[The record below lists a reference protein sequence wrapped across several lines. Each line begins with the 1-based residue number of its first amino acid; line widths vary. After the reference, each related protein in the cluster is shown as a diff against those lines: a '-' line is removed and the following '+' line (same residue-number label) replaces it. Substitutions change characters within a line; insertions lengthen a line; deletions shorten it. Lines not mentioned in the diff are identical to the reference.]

1 MLSKNVVRL
10 SSQIK
15 GIKGMKLLEVLIERK
30 ANALNRPFSYIYNK
44 EKPLEAGYRVLVNF
58 AHKNIVG
65 YVIKCEECN
74 KSVEQ
79 LEEEMGF
86 KIGEVIDVLDDKPLL
101 NKELLDL
108 SNEIASY
115 YLSPL
120 ISVLQTMLPTSL
132 KPASASLKGPKIAY
146 DTYVK
151 LIKDDETGLTPKQIE
166 LVRLLRSS
174 GRILKK
180 DCKSPSIVNKLYEK
194 KIIDFEKEERT
205 RLEIPEYKKEHKK
218 DLTEE
223 QQNAVDSILKTDK
236 TVTLL
241 QGVTGSGKTEVYL
254 TLSEMVLA
262 QGRNVL
268 MLVPEISLT
277 PVMVEYF
284 QRRFSG
290 DVAILHSDL
299 TPAEK
304 YDEYRRISR
313 GDCHVVVGARSAIF
327 APLDNIGLII
337 LDEEHT
343 ESYKQDSL
351 PCYHAREVAIMRA
364 KHFNSKVILG
374 SATPSLETKAR
385 ALKGVYH
392 LASLP
397 NRINKQE
404 LPKTTIVDMSKA
416 YSFSRE
422 SSMFSK
428 YLIEQ
433 LRNVLERK
441 EQAILLINR
450 RGHSGYIT
458 CRSCGHIIK
467 CPNCGIA
474 LTYHRHDN
482 MLKCHHCGHVEL
494 NAETCPECGSK
505 YLSRSGFGTERIVDE
520 VKKLFPSARV
530 LRLDSDVGEVRNNI
544 AKTVEAF
551 SNQEADILVGTQ
563 MIAKGHDFPNVTLV
577 GIVLADIG
585 LSLPSFRSTERAF
598 QLITQAVGRSGRAS
612 KVGQAIIQTFN
623 PYHYAITLGSK
634 QNYEAFFSKEMSVR
648 KVAQYP
654 PYTYLTSLE
663 IIGKNEEMVVDIIS
677 KISRD
682 ISNQNFEDVSVLGPV
697 EPFISYENNNYHRII
712 LIKYKKYDKIQNYLR
727 EILESLKNK
736 SQINVKV
743 NVDPYDF

>member
-1 MLSKNVVRL
+1 
-10 SSQIK
+10 
-15 GIKGMKLLEVLIERK
+15 MKLLEVLIERK
-30 ANALNRPFSYIYNK
+30 ANTLNRPFSYIY
-44 EKPLEAGYRVLVNF
+44 EGDKPIDVGYRVLVPF
-58 AHKNIVG
+58 AHQTVIG
-65 YVIKCEECN
+65 YVIGVKEET
-74 KSVEQ
+74 KSIKA

-86 KIGEVIDVLDDKPLL
+86 RIDKVKDVLDDKPLL
-101 NKELLDL
+101 NKELLQL
-108 SNEIASY
+108 SNEVADH
-115 YLSPL
+115 YLAPL
-120 ISVLQTMLPTSL
+120 ISVLQTMLPSSL
-132 KPASASLKGPKIAY
+132 KPASSALKGPKIAY

-151 LIKDDETGLTPKQIE
+151 LIKDDEEGLTAKQIE
-166 LVRLLRSS
+166 LVRLLRKN

-180 DCKSPSIVNKLYEK
+180 DCKSPSIVQKLYEK
-194 KIIDFEKEERT
+194 KIVDFEKEEKV
-205 RLEIPEYKKEHKK
+205 RLQIPEYKKEHKK
-218 DLTEE
+218 NLTDE
-223 QQNAVDSILKTDK
+223 QKAAVESILSTDK

-254 TLSEMVLA
+254 TLSEKILA

-290 DVAILHSDL
+290 DVAILHSEL

-343 ESYKQDSL
+343 ESYKQDAL
-351 PCYHAREVAIMRA
+351 PFYHAREVAIMRA

-392 LASLP
+392 LATLP

-404 LPKTTIVDMSKA
+404 LPKTTIIDMSKA

-422 SSMFSK
+422 SSMFSR

-433 LRNVLERK
+433 LKGVLEKK

-474 LTYHRHDN
+474 LTYHREDN
-482 MLKCHHCGHVEL
+482 MLKCHHCGYVE
-494 NAETCPECGSK
+494 NNTDSCPECGSK

-520 VKKLFPSARV
+520 VKKLFPDARV

-551 SNQEADILVGTQ
+551 ANQEADILVGTQ

-577 GIVLADIG
+577 GVVLADIG

-598 QLITQAVGRSGRAS
+598 QLITQAVGRSGRAN
-612 KVGQAIIQTFN
+612 KVGQAVIQTFN
-623 PYHYAITLGSK
+623 PYHYAITLASK
-634 QNYEAFFSKEMSVR
+634 QNYEGFFKKEMSIR
-648 KVAQYP
+648 KISQYP
-654 PYTYLTSLE
+654 PYTFLTSLE
-663 IIGKNEEMVVDIIS
+663 IIGKNEEVVSDIVS
-677 KISRD
+677 KVCRD
-682 ISNQNFEDVSVLGPV
+682 LLAKNFENVSVLGPV
-697 EPFISYENNNYHRII
+697 EPYIAYENNNYHRII
-712 LIKYKKYDKIQNYLR
+712 LIKYKNYDKINDYLR
-727 EILESLKNK
+727 KVLDSLKSK

>member
-1 MLSKNVVRL
+1 
-10 SSQIK
+10 
-15 GIKGMKLLEVLIERK
+15 MKLVEVLIERK
-30 ANALNRPFSYIYNK
+30 ANTLNRPFSYIYNGK
-44 EKPLEAGYRVLVNF
+44 QSLDKGYRVLVPF
-58 AHKNIVG
+58 AHKDVIG
-65 YVIKCEECN
+65 YVINIKDTN
-74 KSVEQ
+74 KDKSQ
-79 LEEEMGF
+79 IEEEMGF
-86 KIGEVIDVLDDKPLL
+86 RIDEVKGVLDDKPLL
-101 NKELLDL
+101 NDELLKL
-108 SNEIASY
+108 SEEIAKHY
-115 YLSPL
+115 QAPL
-120 ISVLQTMLPTSL
+120 ISVLQTMLPSSL
-132 KPASASLKGPKIAY
+132 KPSTSSLRGPKVAY
-146 DTYVK
+146 DIYVK
-151 LIKDDETGLTPKQIE
+151 LINDNEEGLTPKQIE
-166 LVRLLRSS
+166 LVRLLRSN
-174 GRILKK
+174 GKILKK
-180 DCKSPSIVNKLYEK
+180 DCKSPSIINKLYEK
-194 KIIDFEKEERT
+194 KIIDFEKVEKI

-218 DLTEE
+218 DLTDD
-223 QQNAVDSILKTDK
+223 QKAAVNSILNTDK

-254 TLSEMVLA
+254 TLSEKILS

-290 DVAILHSDL
+290 DVAILHSEL

-351 PCYHAREVAIMRA
+351 PYYHAREVAIMRA
-364 KHFNSKVILG
+364 NHFNSKVILG

-392 LASLP
+392 FASLP

-404 LPKTTIVDMSKA
+404 LPKTSIVDMSKA
-416 YSFSRE
+416 YSFTRE

-433 LRNVLERK
+433 IQGVLDRK

-474 LTYHRHDN
+474 LTYHREDN

-494 NAETCPECGSK
+494 NQDFCPECGSK
-505 YLSRSGFGTERIVDE
+505 YLSKSGFGTERIVDE
-520 VKKLFPSARV
+520 VVKLFPNARV

-544 AKTVEAF
+544 AKTIESFA
-551 SNQEADILVGTQ
+551 NQEADILVGTQ

-598 QLITQAVGRSGRAS
+598 QLITQAVGRSGRS
-612 KVGQAIIQTFN
+612 NKVGQAIIQTFN
-623 PYHYAITLGSK
+623 PYHYAIRLAAK
-634 QNYEAFFSKEMSVR
+634 QDYEAFFKKEMSVR
-648 KVAQYP
+648 KVSQYP

-663 IIGKNEEMVVDIIS
+663 IIGKNEDVVVDVIS
-677 KISRD
+677 KICRD
-682 ISNQNFEDVSVLGPV
+682 IVSKNFENVSVLGPV
-697 EPFISYENNNYHRII
+697 EPFIAYENKNYHRII
-712 LIKYKKYDKIQNYLR
+712 LIKYKNYDKINDYIS
-727 EILESLKNK
+727 EILESLKSK

>member
-1 MLSKNVVRL
+1 
-10 SSQIK
+10 
-15 GIKGMKLLEVLIERK
+15 MKLLEVLIERK
-30 ANALNRPFSYIYNK
+30 AQALNRPFSYIYNG
-44 EKPLEAGYRVLVNF
+44 EKQVDAGYRVLVNF
-58 AHKNIVG
+58 AHKDVVA
-65 YVIKCEECN
+65 YVIKATQTSKT
-74 KSVEQ
+74 KSK
-79 LEEEMGF
+79 LESEMGF
-86 KIGEVIDVLDDKPLL
+86 SLGEIKDVLDDKPLL
-101 NKELLDL
+101 NDELLKL
-108 SNEIASY
+108 SQEISEH
-115 YLSPL
+115 YLAPL

-132 KPASASLKGPKIAY
+132 KPSSASLKGPKIAY

-151 LIKDDETGLTPKQIE
+151 LKNDTEDGLTPKQIE
-166 LVRLLRSS
+166 FVRMLRNS
-174 GRILKK
+174 GKTLKK
-180 DCKSPSIVNKLYEK
+180 DCKSPSIVEKLYKKGIIEFEQVEK
-194 KIIDFEKEERT
+194 V

-218 DLTEE
+218 ELTED
-223 QQNAVDSILKTDK
+223 QNKAVESILNTDK

-254 TLSEMVLA
+254 TLSEKFLSM
-262 QGRNVL
+262 GRNVL

-290 DVAILHSDL
+290 NVAILHSDL

-313 GDCHVVVGARSAIF
+313 GECHIVVGARSAIF

-337 LDEEHT
+337 LDEEHV

-351 PCYHAREVAIMRA
+351 PYYHAREVAIMRA
-364 KHFNSKVILG
+364 NHFESKVILG

-385 ALKGVYH
+385 AIKGVYH
-392 LASLP
+392 YATLP

-404 LPKTTIVDMSKA
+404 LPKTSIVDMSKA
-416 YSFSRE
+416 SSFTRE

-433 LRNVLERK
+433 LAAVLERK

-450 RGHSGYIT
+450 RGYSGYIT
-458 CRSCGHIIK
+458 CRNCGHMIT

-474 LTYHRHDN
+474 LTYHREDN

-494 NAETCPECGSK
+494 GVDTCPECGSK
-505 YLSRSGFGTERIVDE
+505 YLSKSGFGTERIVDE
-520 VKKLFPSARV
+520 IKKLFPNARV

-544 AKTVEAF
+544 AKTIETFA
-551 SNQEADILVGTQ
+551 NQEADILVGTQ

-577 GIVLADIG
+577 GVVLADIG

-598 QLITQAVGRSGRAS
+598 QLITQAVGRSGRAD
-612 KVGQAIIQTFN
+612 KVGHAIIQTFN
-623 PYHYAITLGSK
+623 PYHYAIALASQ
-634 QNYEAFFSKEMSVR
+634 QNYEAFFRKEMSVR
-648 KVAQYP
+648 KISQYP
-654 PYTYLTSLE
+654 PYTFLTSLE
-663 IIGKNEEMVVDIIS
+663 ISGKNEDAVVDIIS

-682 ISNQNFEDVSVLGPV
+682 ILSQNFENVSVLGPV
-697 EPFISYENNNYHRII
+697 EPFIAYENNNYRRII
-712 LIKYKKYDKIQNYLR
+712 LIKYKKCDKINDYLR
-727 EILESLKNK
+727 DILESLKNK

>member
-1 MLSKNVVRL
+1 
-10 SSQIK
+10 
-15 GIKGMKLLEVLIERK
+15 MKLLEVLIERK
-30 ANALNRPFSYIYNK
+30 ANTLNRPFSYISNLK
-44 EKPLEAGYRVLVNF
+44 QHVDVGYRVLVPF
-58 AHKNIVG
+58 AHKDVIG
-65 YVIKCEECN
+65 YVVGVKETD
-74 KSVEQ
+74 KSKAQ

-86 KIGEVIDVLDDKPLL
+86 SIGEVKSILDEKPLL
-101 NKELLDL
+101 NEELLQL
-108 SNEIASY
+108 SNEIADH
-115 YLSPL
+115 YLAPL
-120 ISVLQTMLPTSL
+120 ISVLQTMLPSSL
-132 KPASASLKGPKIAY
+132 KPASAALKGPKIAY

-151 LIKDDETGLTPKQIE
+151 LIKDDEEGLTPKQIE

-180 DCKSPSIVNKLYEK
+180 DCKSPSIVQKLYEK
-194 KIIDFEKEERT
+194 KIIDFEKEEKI

-218 DLTEE
+218 SLTDE
-223 QQNAVDSILKTDK
+223 QKAAVKSILETNK

-254 TLSEMVLA
+254 TLSEKVLA

-351 PCYHAREVAIMRA
+351 PFYHTREVAIMRA

-392 LASLP
+392 YATLP

-433 LRNVLERK
+433 LRGVLERK

-474 LTYHRHDN
+474 LTYHREDN

-494 NAETCPECGSK
+494 NIEQCPECGSK

-520 VKKLFPSARV
+520 VVKLFPNARV

-544 AKTVEAF
+544 ARTIEAF
-551 SNQEADILVGTQ
+551 ANQEADILVGTQ

-598 QLITQAVGRSGRAS
+598 QLITQAVGRSGRAN

-623 PYHYAITLGSK
+623 PYHYSITLGSK
-634 QNYEAFFSKEMSVR
+634 QDYEAFFRKEMSIR
-648 KVAQYP
+648 KISQYP
-654 PYTYLTSLE
+654 PYTYLTSIE
-663 IIGKNEEMVVDIIS
+663 IIGKNEDMVVDIIS
-677 KISRD
+677 KICRE
-682 ISNQNFEDVSVLGPV
+682 ILNQNFENVSVLGPV
-697 EPFISYENNNYHRII
+697 EPYIAYENNNYHRII
-712 LIKYKKYDKIQNYLR
+712 LIKYKNYDKINDYLR
-727 EILESLKNK
+727 SVLDSLKSK

>member
-1 MLSKNVVRL
+1 
-10 SSQIK
+10 
-15 GIKGMKLLEVLIERK
+15 MKLLEVLIERK
-30 ANALNRPFSYIYNK
+30 ANTLNRPFSYIYNG
-44 EKPLEAGYRVLVNF
+44 EKPVDVGYRVLVSF
-58 AHKNIVG
+58 AHKDTIA
-65 YVIKCEECN
+65 YVIGLKETD
-74 KSVEQ
+74 KTKEQ

-86 KIGEVIDVLDDKPLL
+86 QIGEIKDVLDEKPLL
-101 NKELLDL
+101 NDELIKL
-108 SNEIASY
+108 SQEVSDY
-115 YLSPL
+115 YLAPL
-120 ISVLQTMLPTSL
+120 ISVLQTMLPSSL
-132 KPASASLKGPKIAY
+132 KPSTSALRGPKVAY
-146 DTYVK
+146 ETYVK
-151 LIKDDETGLTPKQIE
+151 LINDDEDDLTPKQIE
-166 LVRLLRSS
+166 LIRLLKAN

-180 DCKSPSIVNKLYEK
+180 DCKSPSIVQKLYEK
-194 KIIDFEKEERT
+194 KRIDFEKEEKI

-218 DLTEE
+218 DLTDE
-223 QQNAVDSILKTDK
+223 QKKAVESILNTDK

-254 TLSEMVLA
+254 TISEKILA

-290 DVAILHSDL
+290 DVAILHSEL

-351 PCYHAREVAIMRA
+351 PFYHARDVAIMRA
-364 KHFNSKVILG
+364 AHFGSKVILG

-385 ALKGVYH
+385 ACKGVYH
-392 LASLP
+392 YASLP

-404 LPKTTIVDMSKA
+404 LPKTSIIDMSKA

-433 LRNVLERK
+433 LRGVLERK

-474 LTYHRHDN
+474 LTYHREDN

-494 NAETCPECGSK
+494 NADVCPECGSK

-520 VKKLFPSARV
+520 VKKLFPDARV
-530 LRLDSDVGEVRNNI
+530 LRLDSDIGEVRNNI
-544 AKTVEAF
+544 AKTIEAF
-551 SNQEADILVGTQ
+551 ANQEADILVGTQ

-577 GIVLADIG
+577 GVVLADIG

-598 QLITQAVGRSGRAS
+598 QLITQAVGRSGRAD

-623 PYHYAITLGSK
+623 PYHYAIRLASK
-634 QNYEAFFSKEMSVR
+634 QDYEAFFLKEMSVR
-648 KVAQYP
+648 KVSQYP
-654 PYTYLTSLE
+654 PYTYLTSIE
-663 IIGKNEEMVVDIIS
+663 IIGKNEDMVVDIIS
-677 KISRD
+677 KICRD
-682 ISNQNFEDVSVLGPV
+682 IDSKGFENVSVLGPV
-697 EPFISYENNNYHRII
+697 EPYIAYENNNYHRII
-712 LIKYKKYDKIQNYLR
+712 LIKYKNYDKINAYLS
-727 EILESLKNK
+727 EVLNSLKSK